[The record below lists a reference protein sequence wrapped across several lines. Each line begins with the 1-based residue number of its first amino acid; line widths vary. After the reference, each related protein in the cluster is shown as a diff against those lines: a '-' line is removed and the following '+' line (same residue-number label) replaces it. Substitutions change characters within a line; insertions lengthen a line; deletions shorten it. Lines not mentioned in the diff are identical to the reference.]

1 MAQFSSTPQPPAI
14 DLSFFKG
21 KIPLVG
27 LTGGIGSGKSVIALH
42 LAELGASIIDSD
54 QIAHQITGPNGVAIE
69 AIQRAFGAS
78 YVSDSGA
85 LNRSKMRRLVF
96 TDPQAKRQLEAITHP
111 LIRQETLVQAQR
123 QMDDGADYLV
133 FVVPL
138 LIESGLWLAHLN
150 HLVVVDCSTENQ
162 ILRVMQRSQ
171 LKRSEVEEIM
181 QHQATREAR
190 LRHADTVINNDGDL
204 GLALQQTTELHR
216 RITRR

>member
-1 MAQFSSTPQPPAI
+1 MSQFSSTPQPPAI
-14 DLSFFKG
+14 DLSFCKG

-27 LTGGIGSGKSVIALH
+27 LTGGIGSGKSAIALH

-54 QIAHQITGPNGVAIE
+54 QIAHQITGPNGAAIE
-69 AIQRAFGAS
+69 AIQRAFGAN
-78 YVSDSGA
+78 YLSDSGA
-85 LNRSKMRRLVF
+85 LNRSKMRQLVF
-96 TDPQAKRQLEAITHP
+96 TDPQAKLRLEAITHP
-111 LIRQETLVQAQR
+111 LIRQETLLQAQS

-138 LIESGLWLAHLN
+138 LIESGSWLEHLN

-190 LRHADTVINNDGDL
+190 LRYADTVINNDGDL
-204 GLALQQTTELHR
+204 SLALQQTTELHR

>member
-1 MAQFSSTPQPPAI
+1 MAQFSSTPQPPVV

-27 LTGGIGSGKSVIALH
+27 LTGGIGSGKSAIALH

-54 QIAHQITGPNGVAIE
+54 QIAHQITGPNGAAIE
-69 AIQRAFGAS
+69 AIQRAFGVGYLS
-78 YVSDSGA
+78 ESGA

-96 TDPQAKRQLEAITHP
+96 ADPQAKLQLEAITHP
-111 LIRQETLVQAQR
+111 LIRQETLLQAQS
-123 QMDDGADYLV
+123 QMEDGADYLV

-138 LIESGLWLAHLN
+138 LIESGLWLKHLN

-171 LKRSEVEEIM
+171 LKRSEIEQIM
-181 QHQATREAR
+181 QHQATRETR
-190 LRHADTVINNDGDL
+190 LRYADTVINNDADL
-204 GLALQQTTELHR
+204 ALALQQTTELHQ
-216 RITRR
+216 RITRK

>member
-1 MAQFSSTPQPPAI
+1 
-14 DLSFFKG
+14 
-21 KIPLVG
+21 
-27 LTGGIGSGKSVIALH
+27 
-42 LAELGASIIDSD
+42 
-54 QIAHQITGPNGVAIE
+54 
-69 AIQRAFGAS
+69 
-78 YVSDSGA
+78 
-85 LNRSKMRRLVF
+85 MRRLVF

-204 GLALQQTTELHR
+204 GLTLQQTTELHR